1 MSSYNNEND
10 ALSIPTTTTTTITTM
25 LSIEETKLYEER
37 LKQLLSTIC
46 NVIDGLRSYNNTN
59 VDYDYDIKKLYNKS
73 TVQCKQQDVDDDRQ
87 QLDNGKKGDSC
98 CSLLTHLQSLDTIQ
112 QVQSIIKESIPTLQ
126 QQEGEED
133 CSRSSSD
140 DDERRI
146 ILHQIILP
154 LLNSLLQIYT
164 ILDKLPQSTSPL
176 TSQSLSSADTRDTCK
191 KNAKHKQ
198 NKHKPPIGML
208 SINDY
213 TNIACLIEYSIS
225 ITLIPLLEYGS
236 IVYFP
241 PLTIQQSTTTKA
253 ATMKHLPTK
262 TTIISQKQ
270 CRELSKSLAGRISKY
285 TLSWGTTYTFDYYNK
300 LCDSLLLSSSNG
312 SCAEDNET
320 QQHQIIYNIYTK
332 YNELASLSTT
342 LTNLLTLD
350 RFKPM
355 LLNKYITNIYAMV
368 FCCERLNWYLYKLDC
383 SHVVD
388 SSSSLSTSLSGLFK
402 QERYIERNNS
412 IKFHT
417 LYKILGV
424 SPLIFPS
431 SLISRTTP
439 QSNEDEVTTVDNHE
453 MALAYRTLL
462 GGGASMMITSS
473 TNGTTQQQQQPAIP
487 SWLKLRL
494 GQCLT
499 RLSMVDIVSVVD
511 VFVAH
516 ANSSGD
522 SRDEKD
528 TDDVLTSAAMRLAS
542 ALCAKPTTSSSNATA
557 ITSNSKQRRSNNDI
571 YHERLCIQFINFL
584 MKDGQNLICQLNK
597 KKYDNDILQ
606 TSRSSMA
613 MHLTLWAVLSQ
624 LSIDSIH
631 SYFVGKLM
639 SGLVLV
645 PLTNDN
651 DDAAV
656 NTNQRL
662 TSKQSV
668 ASIASWL
675 LTIPSSIDPS
685 TEKKVQSIIL
695 GPISSSKSD
704 ESKYSN
710 KNEKFTMSNQL
721 IRLAASLSSQ
731 DIVPSSNSN
740 LIIEVD
746 STSDDDDDSN
756 NTQAF
761 ARLVEM
767 TIAQMIHILIIHR
780 IKEDSHVKEDM
791 NWLAIELLK
800 SISTNNF
807 DKDGY
812 CFVVESKEEKSI
824 VYRKRETTQQNDDVM
839 PNLLISGIET
849 RAKCLIRVIMS
860 LSELSTGS
868 SSESKLESDNN
879 NPVNVLLS
887 NLFQLALLIHY
898 SSMSGS
904 SDCEK
909 KLLVKGNNSSLD
921 SKFIHDNQDD
931 MTMAATVVL
940 ATLCETCSPSILL
953 LGSSKS
959 DSSILDILGLII
971 KSASAHIERAAAT
984 NDESKEGNDSSSE
997 ELFSTTSIVLSL
1009 LIAML
1014 ELGADKRSESDESFF
1029 KSIIPSLHVLCS
1041 FGDSGSSLPEV
1052 AEMASH
1058 AMALIAARGSGVSA
1072 EVSEPSSNTTTD
1084 KMPRVD
1090 RILEKLSQAEKEL
1103 QSTQPPLRAKGVV
1116 SLRHIARSLVKDDG
1130 VGGEDDA
1137 SLLNLVNEKGNTKI
1151 TEVQTTS
1158 DEPLTTISSKEELGL
1173 ISRSLARV
1181 CLNALADT
1189 ESYVYLA
1196 AIQTLVAISDVC
1208 PSEIMPLMGEA
1219 IAKGNNITISIADTV
1234 GYLSS
1239 ITSVELS
1246 LSPEQR
1252 IKATE
1257 SLIFMIRRRGEGIF
1271 MYGRSLLNVMLYGSS
1286 KDHANKDYQ
1295 TAQLI
1300 QSQTHNYFIQN
1311 NNDKENNSDERRF
1324 RLNTGGPIYS
1334 IEENHL
1340 LRAGSISVTCELVT
1354 VLNPITVASYCHD
1367 LIKLVI
1373 SALQLEESR
1382 PVRRAVA
1389 CLARE
1394 LYTCT
1399 LKEVTAELGN
1409 SKDSPATTMA
1419 IAIVKSNEVQMYNAL
1434 ISCVSLSNQG
1444 GASSRLIDPAT
1455 QSRCSE
1461 AIDIREEIENIGIL
1475 QVATLV
1481 AQSQENDS
1489 RNPTVSAVRKA
1500 LA

>member
-1 MSSYNNEND
+1 MSSNDNDND
-10 ALSIPTTTTTTITTM
+10 ALSISTTTTTTM
-25 LSIEETKLYEER
+25 VSIEETFKLYEER
-37 LKQLLSTIC
+37 LQQLLSTIC
-46 NVIDGLRSYNNTN
+46 NVIDGLRSYKNSN
-59 VDYDYDIKKLYNKS
+59 VDNDIKKLYKKS
-73 TVQCKQQDVDDDRQ
+73 AIQQVDEQ
-87 QLDNGKKGDSC
+87 QLNSNEGDS
-98 CSLLTHLQSLDTIQ
+98 CSLLTHLQSLGIIH

-126 QQEGEED
+126 QQQEEEEEEY
-133 CSRSSSD
+133 SRRSSS
-140 DDERRI
+140 DERRI
-146 ILHQIILP
+146 ILYQIILP

-176 TSQSLSSADTRDTCK
+176 TSQSLSSASTNDICK
-191 KNAKHKQ
+191 KKSAKQ
-198 NKHKPPIGML
+198 KHKPPIGML

-225 ITLIPLLEYGS
+225 ITIVPLLEYGS

-241 PLTIQQSTTTKA
+241 PLTIQQSSTTKA
-253 ATMKHLPTK
+253 AAMKHLQNK

-285 TLSWGTTYTFDYYNK
+285 TLSWGTTCTFDYYNK
-300 LCDSLLLSSSNG
+300 LCDSLLRLSSSPNA
-312 SCAEDNET
+312 SRAEDNET
-320 QQHQIIYNIYTK
+320 QLRQQQHQIIYNIYTK

-355 LLNKYITNIYAMV
+355 LFNKYITNIYAMV
-368 FCCERLNWYLYKLDC
+368 FCCERLNWYLYKLD
-383 SHVVD
+383 HFAVT
-388 SSSSLSTSLSGLFK
+388 SSSLSTTLTALFK

-412 IKFHT
+412 IKLHT

-424 SPLIFPS
+424 NPLIFPS

-439 QSNEDEVTTVDNHE
+439 QSKDEVTTVDNHE

-462 GGGASMMITSS
+462 GGGASMIS
-473 TNGTTQQQQQPAIP
+473 TNNTTQQQQQQPAMIIP
-487 SWLKLRL
+487 SWLKSRL

-499 RLSMVDIVSVVD
+499 RLSMIDIVSVVD

-516 ANSSGD
+516 ANSSGG
-522 SRDEKD
+522 SRDEKGSA
-528 TDDVLTSAAMRLAS
+528 DDVLTSAAMRLAS
-542 ALCAKPTTSSSNATA
+542 ALCAKPTTSSTNTTAT
-557 ITSNSKQRRSNNDI
+557 TSSSKQKSSNNDI
-571 YHERLCIQFINFL
+571 HHERLCIQFINFL
-584 MKDGQNLICQLNK
+584 MKDGQSLICQLK
-597 KKYDNDILQ
+597 KKKNDNDILQ

-631 SYFVGKLM
+631 TCFVGRLM

-645 PLTNDN
+645 PWANND

-685 TEKKVQSIIL
+685 TEKKVQSIL
-695 GPISSSKSD
+695 LEPFFSSKSD
-704 ESKYSN
+704 EYNYSN
-710 KNEKFTMSNQL
+710 KNENEFTMLNQL

-731 DIVPSSNSN
+731 DVVPSSKSN

-746 STSDDDDDSN
+746 SKSDDDDDSN
-756 NTQAF
+756 DTQAF

-780 IKEDSHVKEDM
+780 GVKEDSHAKDM

-800 SISTNNF
+800 SISTNNL

-824 VYRKRETTQQNDDVM
+824 VYSKRDTTQQNDDVM
-839 PNLLISGIET
+839 PHLLINGIET

-860 LSELSTGS
+860 LSELSTDS
-868 SSESKLESDNN
+868 LSESKLESENK
-879 NPVNVLLS
+879 NPVNLLLG
-887 NLFQLALLIHY
+887 NLFQIALLIHY

-904 SDCEK
+904 SDCDK
-909 KLLVKGNNSSLD
+909 NLLVNGNNSSLD

-940 ATLCETCSPSILL
+940 ATLCETCPPTTLL
-953 LGSSKS
+953 LGSGKS
-959 DSSILDILGLII
+959 DSSIFDILGLII
-971 KSASAHIERAAAT
+971 KSASTHIERAAAT
-984 NDESKEGNDSSSE
+984 NDDKSEERNDSSSE

-1029 KSIIPSLHVLCS
+1029 KSILPSLLVLCS
-1041 FGDSGSSLPEV
+1041 GDGMPEV

-1058 AMALIAARGSGVSA
+1058 AMALIAARSSGMSA
-1072 EVSEPSSNTTTD
+1072 EVSEPPSNTTTD
-1084 KMPRVD
+1084 KMSSVD
-1090 RILEKLSQAEKEL
+1090 RILKKLYQAEKEL

-1116 SLRHIARSLVKDDG
+1116 SLRHIARSLVNDDG

-1137 SLLNLVNEKGNTKI
+1137 SLLNLVNENGNAKI

-1158 DEPLTTISSKEELGL
+1158 GDPLTTISAKEELGL

-1208 PSEIMPLMGEA
+1208 PSEIMPLMGEV

-1234 GYLSS
+1234 QYTSS

-1300 QSQTHNYFIQN
+1300 QSQTHNYFIQKN
-1311 NNDKENNSDERRF
+1311 TDEENNSDERKI
-1324 RLNTGGPIYS
+1324 RLNTGGPVYS
-1334 IEENHL
+1334 IEENDL

-1354 VLNPITVASYCHD
+1354 VLNPIIVASYCHD
-1367 LIKLVI
+1367 LVGLVI

-1382 PVRRAVA
+1382 PIRRAVA

-1434 ISCVSLSNQG
+1434 ISCVSSSNQG
-1444 GASSRLIDPAT
+1444 DTSSRLIDPAT

-1461 AIDIREEIENIGIL
+1461 AMEIREELENIGIL

-1489 RNPTVSAVRKA
+1489 NNPTVVAVRKA

>member
-1 MSSYNNEND
+1 
-10 ALSIPTTTTTTITTM
+10 M
-25 LSIEETKLYEER
+25 LSIEETKLYEMR
-37 LKQLLSTIC
+37 LQQLLSTIC
-46 NVIDGLRSYNNTN
+46 NVIDGLRSYTN
-59 VDYDYDIKKLYNKS
+59 VDNDIKKLYKKS
-73 TVQCKQQDVDDDRQ
+73 TIQQDVDDDRQ
-87 QLDNGKKGDSC
+87 QLNSNEDDS
-98 CSLLTHLQSLDTIQ
+98 CSLLTHLQSLGIIE

-126 QQEGEED
+126 QQQEEEEEE
-133 CSRSSSD
+133 CSSRSNS

-146 ILHQIILP
+146 ILYQIILP

-164 ILDKLPQSTSPL
+164 VLDKLPQSTSSL
-176 TSQSLSSADTRDTCK
+176 TSQTSSASTNDICK
-191 KNAKHKQ
+191 KSAKHKQ

-225 ITLIPLLEYGS
+225 ITLVPLLEYGS

-241 PLTIQQSTTTKA
+241 PLSIQQSKTKA
-253 ATMKHLPTK
+253 AAMKHLQNK

-285 TLSWGTTYTFDYYNK
+285 TIAWGTTYTFDYYNK
-300 LCDSLLLSSSNG
+300 LCDSLLLLPSNA
-312 SCAEDNET
+312 SRAEDNET
-320 QQHQIIYNIYTK
+320 QLRQQQHQIIYNIYTK

-355 LLNKYITNIYAMV
+355 LLNKYISNIYAMV
-368 FCCERLNWYLYKLDC
+368 FCCERLNWYLYKLD
-383 SHVVD
+383 HFAVT
-388 SSSSLSTSLSGLFK
+388 SSSLSISLTALFK
-402 QERYIERNNS
+402 EERDIERNNS
-412 IKFHT
+412 IKSHT

-431 SLISRTTP
+431 SLIPRTTT
-439 QSNEDEVTTVDNHE
+439 QSKDEVTTVDNHE

-462 GGGASMMITSS
+462 GGGASMVS
-473 TNGTTQQQQQPAIP
+473 TNSTTQQQQQQQQPAIIIP
-487 SWLKLRL
+487 SWLKSRL

-499 RLSMVDIVSVVD
+499 RLSMIDIVSVVD

-516 ANSSGD
+516 ANSSGG
-522 SRDEKD
+522 SRDEKGSA
-528 TDDVLTSAAMRLAS
+528 DDVLTSAAMRLAS
-542 ALCAKPTTSSSNATA
+542 ALCAKPATSSTNTTAT
-557 ITSNSKQRRSNNDI
+557 TSNSKQRRSNNDI

-584 MKDGQNLICQLNK
+584 MKDGQSLICQLK
-597 KKYDNDILQ
+597 KKKNDNDILQ
-606 TSRSSMA
+606 TCRSSMA

-624 LSIDSIH
+624 LSIDSIQT
-631 SYFVGKLM
+631 YFVGRLM

-645 PLTNDN
+645 PLTNN
-651 DDAAV
+651 VDDAD
-656 NTNQRL
+656 NTDQGF

-685 TEKKVQSIIL
+685 TEKKVQSIL
-695 GPISSSKSD
+695 LKPFSFSSD
-704 ESKYSN
+704 ESKCSN
-710 KNEKFTMSNQL
+710 KNENEFTLLNQW

-731 DIVPSSNSN
+731 DVVPSSKSN

-746 STSDDDDDSN
+746 SKSDDNDDSN
-756 NTQAF
+756 DTQAF

-780 IKEDSHVKEDM
+780 IKEDSHYAKDM

-800 SISTNNF
+800 SISTNTF

-824 VYRKRETTQQNDDVM
+824 VYSKRDTTQQNDDVM
-839 PNLLISGIET
+839 PNLLINGIET
-849 RAKCLIRVIMS
+849 RATCLIRVIMS
-860 LSELSTGS
+860 LSELSTDS
-868 SSESKLESDNN
+868 LSESKLESENK
-879 NPVNVLLS
+879 NPVNLLLS
-887 NLFQLALLIHY
+887 NLFQIALLIHY

-904 SDCEK
+904 SDCHEQQ
-909 KLLVKGNNSSLD
+909 LLTIGSTSLD
-921 SKFIHDNQDD
+921 IKFIHDNQGDT
-931 MTMAATVVL
+931 TMAATVVL
-940 ATLCETCSPSILL
+940 ATLCETCPPTTLL
-953 LGSSKS
+953 LGSGKS

-971 KSASAHIERAAAT
+971 KSASTHIERAAAT
-984 NDESKEGNDSSSE
+984 NDGKSEEGNDSSSE

-1029 KSIIPSLHVLCS
+1029 KSILPSLLVLCS
-1041 FGDSGSSLPEV
+1041 GDGIPEV

-1058 AMALIAARGSGVSA
+1058 AMALIAARGSGMSA
-1072 EVSEPSSNTTTD
+1072 EVSEPPSNTTTD
-1084 KMPRVD
+1084 KMSRVD
-1090 RILEKLSQAEKEL
+1090 RILKKLSQAEKEL

-1116 SLRHIARSLVKDDG
+1116 SLRHIARSLVNDDG

-1137 SLLNLVNEKGNTKI
+1137 SLLNLVNENGNAKI

-1158 DEPLTTISSKEELGL
+1158 GDPLTTMSAKEELGL

-1208 PSEIMPLMGEA
+1208 PSEIMPLMGEV
-1219 IAKGNNITISIADTV
+1219 IAKGNNSTISIADTV
-1234 GYLSS
+1234 QYTSS

-1311 NNDKENNSDERRF
+1311 NNNEEKNSDERKI
-1324 RLNTGGPIYS
+1324 RLNTGGPVYS
-1334 IEENHL
+1334 IEENAL

-1354 VLNPITVASYCHD
+1354 VLNPIIVASYCHD
-1367 LIKLVI
+1367 LVGLVI
-1373 SALQLEESR
+1373 SVLQLEESR

-1434 ISCVSLSNQG
+1434 ISCVSSSNQG
-1444 GASSRLIDPAT
+1444 DTSSRLIDPAT

-1461 AIDIREEIENIGIL
+1461 AMEIREELENIGIL
-1475 QVATLV
+1475 RVATLV

-1489 RNPTVSAVRKA
+1489 KNLTVVAVRKA